1 MIPDA
6 AIHCLGDP
14 SDCESH
20 TPLPAHISCQ
30 SPVVLQTWRL
40 VTLAIPVLM
49 KRPLLS
55 LADSCSWWS
64 RHLNSCEGPRT
75 MHVMMYH
82 EHIKDKS
89 ITDRVFWQNF
99 DMWLE
104 SYSYLSLIERL
115 QSVKKTLGK
124 RWFFVA
130 ANSKR
135 KSFKHIY
142 MYKQIQER
150 RCKSTHIQTCF
161 VYTFVTLVYWI

>member
-1 MIPDA
+1 MQVFKVVENCKTVTENETIPDA

-40 VTLAIPVLM
+40 VTSAIPVLM
-49 KRPLLS
+49 KRLLLS
-55 LADSCSWWS
+55 SADLLLVKSPSEQLWGTEDYI
-64 RHLNSCEGPRT
+64 RA

-89 ITDRVFWQNF
+89 ITGRVFWQNF

-104 SYSYLSLIERL
+104 SLKTLICRFIERL

-130 ANSKR
+130 ANSKP
-135 KSFKHIY
+135 KSF
-142 MYKQIQER
+142 
-150 RCKSTHIQTCF
+150 
-161 VYTFVTLVYWI
+161 